1 MTSEDE
7 PLRSE
12 DFQHATGEEWKI
24 ITNRARK
31 NEAGEQKQKWHSI
44 VDVSGGESQVQFCK
58 EQYCIGIWNV
68 QSMNQ
73 DKLDMIK

>member
-12 DFQHATGEEWKI
+12 DFQYVTAEGRT

-31 NEAGEQKQKWHSI
+31 NEAGEQKQK
-44 VDVSGGESQVQFCK
+44 
-58 EQYCIGIWNV
+58 
-68 QSMNQ
+68 
-73 DKLDMIK
+73 